1 MILFKKKTNQQ
12 NHSNDKNLKYPDHI
26 KILDD
31 KNFQE
36 FINKYELTLIDFWAP
51 WCAPCKSMAPRM
63 RRLSTI
69 FKGKIAFGKLDTSLN
84 KKTST
89 TYNIMSIPQ
98 IIIFKNG
105 KKATTII
112 GLKST
117 GELKKI
123 IDNLLKN

>member
-1 MILFKKKTNQQ
+1 MVLFKKKTNQQ

-69 FKGKIAFGKLDTSLN
+69 FKEKIAFGKLDTSLN

-105 KKATTII
+105 KKATNII